1 MMRKVFTAQTPQEAH
16 LVRGFLEENGIPAV
30 VQGEHLSW
38 WLQGGVPLAETYPT
52 VWVERDEDEERAKA
66 LLEEFQ
72 AQMNL
77 EAEADPEE
85 DKG

>member
-1 MMRKVFTAQTPQEAH
+1 MKKVFTAQTPQEAY

-30 VQGEHLSW
+30 VQGEHLT
-38 WLQGGVPLAETYPT
+38 WLQGGIPLAETYPT
-52 VWVERDEDEERAKA
+52 VWVERDEDEGRAKA

-77 EAEADPEE
+77 EAEVDPESG
-85 DKG
+85 KG